1 MLQHKRTEKNNSI
14 GWWPVAA
21 LLLLFFFLAGCGS
34 GETPEDQ
41 VKQFVAAGEEAVEAG
56 GIGGVG
62 DVRDLI
68 SKKYSDEHNR
78 TRRDLAALSARY
90 ILSSKNIHI
99 LTRIG
104 ELTFPSENKAL
115 MQLYVAM
122 TGQNVSDLDALLN
135 MQADLYRFDMELV
148 REDKEWKLLKA
159 DWRRAKG
166 EDFF

>member
-1 MLQHKRTEKNNSI
+1 MLQRKAPGEKNSVRWLN
-14 GWWPVAA
+14 AA
-21 LLLLFFFLAGCGS
+21 AVLFLVLVLAACGS
-34 GETPEDQ
+34 KETPEEQ
-41 VKQFVAAGEEAVEAG
+41 VKQFVAAGEEVFEARN
-56 GIGGVG
+56 IG
-62 DVRDLI
+62 DVKELI
-68 SKKYSDEHNR
+68 SEKYNDELGR
-78 TRRDLAALSARY
+78 TRQDLVALSARY
-90 ILSSKNIHI
+90 IFSNKNIHV

-115 MQLYVAM
+115 LQLYVAM

-148 REDKEWKLLKA
+148 REGRQWKLLKA